1 MTKPLIFLTND
12 DGVNAKG
19 FRNLIDTVR
28 PLGRI
33 IAVAPEN
40 GQSGMSHAIT
50 MTRPLYLTKVEEE
63 EGVEIYACSG
73 TPVDCVKIAF
83 DSLLLNKEMPALILS
98 GINHGSNSAVNVLYS
113 GTMAAAIEASFYNI
127 PSIGLS
133 LLDHSP
139 DADFTTVN
147 GYIPQLVE
155 TVLHKNPECP
165 FCLNINFPTLPADQ
179 IKGIRPCRQT
189 RGYWREE
196 FERRQDPR
204 GKDYYWLI
212 GYFNNA
218 EPEAEDTDEWALKH
232 GYISVVPIQVDLT
245 NYKQLGD
252 LKDWSFTGRQKE
264 SGDTKSEPCPVP
276 PSSKA
281 DFWE

>member
-113 GTMAAAIEASFYNI
+113 GTMAAAIEF
-127 PSIGLS
+127 LQ
-133 LLDHSP
+133 HSVDRP
-139 DADFTTVN
+139 VTARPLAGRRFHHCKR
-147 GYIPQLVE
+147 
-155 TVLHKNPECP
+155 LH
-165 FCLNINFPTLPADQ
+165 PAA
-179 IKGIRPCRQT
+179 
-189 RGYWREE
+189 
-196 FERRQDPR
+196 RRDR
-204 GKDYYWLI
+204 V
-212 GYFNNA
+212 A
-218 EPEAEDTDEWALKH
+218 
-232 GYISVVPIQVDLT
+232 
-245 NYKQLGD
+245 
-252 LKDWSFTGRQKE
+252 
-264 SGDTKSEPCPVP
+264 
-276 PSSKA
+276 
-281 DFWE
+281 

>member
-98 GINHGSNSAVNVLYS
+98 GINHGSFGCQRTVFGNNGGSDRSEFLQHSVDRPVTARPLA
-113 GTMAAAIEASFYNI
+113 GRRFHHCKRLHPAA
-127 PSIGLS
+127 
-133 LLDHSP
+133 
-139 DADFTTVN
+139 
-147 GYIPQLVE
+147 
-155 TVLHKNPECP
+155 
-165 FCLNINFPTLPADQ
+165 
-179 IKGIRPCRQT
+179 
-189 RGYWREE
+189 
-196 FERRQDPR
+196 RRDR
-204 GKDYYWLI
+204 V
-212 GYFNNA
+212 A
-218 EPEAEDTDEWALKH
+218 
-232 GYISVVPIQVDLT
+232 
-245 NYKQLGD
+245 
-252 LKDWSFTGRQKE
+252 
-264 SGDTKSEPCPVP
+264 
-276 PSSKA
+276 
-281 DFWE
+281 

>member
-83 DSLLLNKEMPALILS
+83 DSLLLN
-98 GINHGSNSAVNVLYS
+98 
-113 GTMAAAIEASFYNI
+113 
-127 PSIGLS
+127 
-133 LLDHSP
+133 
-139 DADFTTVN
+139 
-147 GYIPQLVE
+147 
-155 TVLHKNPECP
+155 
-165 FCLNINFPTLPADQ
+165 

>member
-1 MTKPLIFLTND
+1 MTKPLFFLTND

-19 FRNLIDTVR
+19 FQALIEALR

-33 IAVAPEN
+33 IAVAPER

-50 MTRPLYLTKVEEE
+50 MTQPLYLTKVKEEPD
-63 EGVEIYACSG
+63 VEIYACSG

-83 DSLLLNKEMPALILS
+83 DSLLPEKKVMPTLIFS

-113 GTMAAAIEASFYNI
+113 GTMAAAIEASFYDI

-133 LLDHSP
+133 LLDHAP
-139 DADFTTVN
+139 DADFSAVVE
-147 GYIPQLVE
+147 YIPELVNY
-155 TVLHKNPECP
+155 TLSHKPECP
-165 FCLNINFPTLPADQ
+165 FCLNINFPNLPKEQ
-179 IKGIRPCRQT
+179 IKGMRACRQT
-189 RGYWREE
+189 RGYWRED

-218 EPEAEDTDEWALKH
+218 EPDAEDTDEWALKH

-245 NYKQLGD
+245 NYKQLNQLQNWPFMD
-252 LKDWSFTGRQKE
+252 R
-264 SGDTKSEPCPVP
+264 
-276 PSSKA
+276 
-281 DFWE
+281 